1 MRVVFMGTP
10 DFAACALDAVVA
22 AGHQVVAVYS
32 QPPRPAGRGQK
43 ERPSPVQARAEALGL
58 EVRTPTSLRTVEAQ
72 QDFAALQADIAVV
85 AAYGLI
91 LPQAI
96 LDAPRLGCINI
107 HGSLLPRWRGAAPIQ
122 RAIMAGDA
130 ESGIT
135 IMQMEAG
142 LDTGPM
148 LTRES
153 LPITPTTTAASLH
166 DQLAEMGARMVV
178 EALDGLAAGRL
189 TATPQPAEGVTYA
202 AKIDKAEAHIDW
214 SRPASDVA
222 RHINGLSPFPG
233 AWCEVNGERVKIL
246 LAEQVAGHSTA
257 AAGTLVDER
266 LLIACGDGGAVRLLR
281 LQRSGKAPLEAE
293 ALLRGWSLP
302 AGTVLA

>member
-10 DFAACALDAVVA
+10 DFAALALDAIVS

-58 EVRTPTSLRTVEAQ
+58 AVHTPRSLRTDDAQ
-72 QDFAALQADIAVV
+72 QTFAAHHADIAVV

-122 RAIMAGDA
+122 RAIMDGDS

-148 LTRES
+148 LTRQAI
-153 LPITPTTTAASLH
+153 PISATTTAAELH
-166 DQLAEMGARMVV
+166 DALAELGARMVV
-178 EALDGLAAGRL
+178 EALEGLDAGRL
-189 TATPQPAEGVTYA
+189 SPTVQPQQGVTYA
-202 AKIDKAEAHIDW
+202 AKIDKAEARIRWD
-214 SRPASDVA
+214 RPAVEVA

-233 AWCEVNGERVKIL
+233 AWFEANGERIKALRAQALDGKATAQAGEL
-246 LAEQVAGHSTA
+246 LDDQLT
-257 AAGTLVDER
+257 
-266 LLIACGDGGAVRLLR
+266 IACADGKAVRLLR
-281 LQRSGKAPLEAE
+281 LQRPGKGAMDSAD
-293 ALLRGWSLP
+293 LLRGWHLAKGSLL
-302 AGTVLA
+302 T